1 MSVKI
6 ALLFAGFASL
16 VGVAFGYFL
25 RWIVSLGKKGSME
38 LQIKQMMLEARE
50 DAKKI
55 VKEAE
60 EKLEATEK
68 EVRAEIKEKEDT
80 VKKAEERAIKKEELL
95 DKRQSDI
102 DKEVESIKQ
111 KVVEIKQIR
120 EKTDELHAKKL
131 AELEKNAGLSRDEA
145 KQELLKI
152 VEKNNEEDLIVRM
165 QKLEIQATER
175 LDRKAKDI
183 LAITIQRLATSVSS
197 EIMTT
202 VVPIPTEEVKGKI
215 IGKEGRNIKAF
226 ERATGVEIIVDDTP

>member
-145 KQELLKI
+145 KQERLKI
-152 VEKNNEEDLIVRM
+152 L
-165 QKLEIQATER
+165 
-175 LDRKAKDI
+175 
-183 LAITIQRLATSVSS
+183 
-197 EIMTT
+197 
-202 VVPIPTEEVKGKI
+202 
-215 IGKEGRNIKAF
+215 
-226 ERATGVEIIVDDTP
+226 